1 MSSARARDS
10 VIHRLQSPGRAS
22 DEVVRGF
29 GLWNLGFRP
38 FYLLGSVFAA
48 TSVALWTL
56 QYTGLLPF
64 SYVHA
69 STLHGSEM
77 LFGYATAIIA
87 GFLLT
92 AVRNWTGQP
101 TPSGASLASLAVL
114 WLAGR
119 LLVAWPVAAALATSA
134 FLVALAGAIALPL
147 WRTRNRRN
155 LVFVGLLLV
164 LAFAVQ
170 VPSLSEAG
178 IVAWP
183 GRIGLQVGLDLVMLI
198 MAVMGGRV
206 IPMFTANAVP
216 GADPRRTAWVERAS
230 LGGIALLLVADAAQ
244 APALVVGALAAALA
258 LLHGARLWM
267 WHPWRTRRV
276 PLVWIL
282 HAAYGWIVAHLV
294 LRALSAFDVV
304 PSVLAVHALTIGAIG
319 GLTIGMMT
327 RTARGHTGRPLRA
340 DRVDVACYVLVMAAA
355 IVRVPG
361 ALLFP
366 GAYVGTVLAAAA
378 CWTLAFALYAIAYA
392 PSLLRARADGKP
404 G

>member
-1 MSSARARDS
+1 MDR
-10 VIHRLQSPGRAS
+10 VVQRLQPPGRAS
-22 DEVVRGF
+22 DQVAQGF
-29 GLWNLGFRP
+29 GLWNLAFRP
-38 FYLLGSVFAA
+38 FYLLGSLFAA

-56 QYTGLLPF
+56 QYAGLLPF
-64 SYVHA
+64 VYVQA
-69 STLHGSEM
+69 PTLHGSEM

-101 TPSGASLASLAVL
+101 TLSGASLASLAML

-119 LLVAWPVAAALATSA
+119 LLVAWPAAAAVATSA

-164 LAFAVQ
+164 LAFLAQ
-170 VPSLSEAG
+170 VPSLADARV
-178 IVAWP
+178 VAWP
-183 GRIGLQVGLDLVMLI
+183 ARVGLQAGLDIVMFI
-198 MAVMGGRV
+198 MAVISGRV

-216 GADPRRTAWVERAS
+216 GADPRRAAWVERAS
-230 LGGIALLLVADAAQ
+230 LGGIAVLLVADAAG
-244 APALVVGALAAALA
+244 APALVIGPLAAALA
-258 LLHGARLWM
+258 VLHGARLWL

-282 HAAYGWIVAHLV
+282 HAAYGWMVVHLA
-294 LRALSAFDVV
+294 LRALSALDVV
-304 PSVLAVHALTIGAIG
+304 PSVLALHALTIGAIG

-340 DRVDVACYVLVMAAA
+340 DRVDVTCYALVMAAA
-355 IVRVPG
+355 IIRVPG
-361 ALLFP
+361 ALLLP
-366 GAYVGTVLAAAA
+366 DAYVATVLAAAA

-392 PSLLRARADGKP
+392 PSLLGPRADGKP

>member
-1 MSSARARDS
+1 MDS
-10 VIHRLQSPGRAS
+10 VIQPRDPAGRAS
-22 DEVVRGF
+22 GQRAGGF

-56 QYTGLLPF
+56 QYAGLLPF
-64 SYVHA
+64 TYVRA

-101 TPSGASLASLAVL
+101 TPSGAWLAALVGL

-119 LLVAWPVAAALATSA
+119 MLVAWPLAAALGTSA
-134 FLVALAGAIALPL
+134 FLVALAAAIALPL

-164 LAFAVQ
+164 LACAAQ
-170 VPSLSEAG
+170 VPSLSETG
-178 IVAWP
+178 LVAWP
-183 GRIGLQVGLDLVMLI
+183 AQVGLEVGLDIVMLI
-198 MAVMGGRV
+198 MAVIGGRV

-216 GADPRRTAWVERAS
+216 GIHPRRNAWIERLS
-230 LGGIALLLVADAAQ
+230 LAGIAVLLVADALR
-244 APALVVGALAAALA
+244 APALVIGPFAGALALV
-258 LLHGARLWM
+258 HGARLWL
-267 WHPWRTRRV
+267 WNPLSTRRV

-282 HAAYGWIVAHLV
+282 HAAYGWIVVHLA

-304 PSVLAVHALTIGAIG
+304 PSVLALHALTIGAIG
-319 GLTIGMMT
+319 GMTIGMMT

-340 DRVDVACYVLVMAAA
+340 DRLDVACYVLVMAAA
-355 IVRVPG
+355 LVRVPG

-366 GAYVGTVLAAAA
+366 GAYVATVLAAAA

-392 PSLLRARADGKP
+392 PSLLRARVDGKP

>member
-1 MSSARARDS
+1 M
-10 VIHRLQSPGRAS
+10 H
-22 DEVVRGF
+22 GF

-56 QYTGLLPF
+56 QYAGLLPF
-64 SYVHA
+64 TYVRTSA
-69 STLHGSEM
+69 LHGSEM

-101 TPSGASLASLAVL
+101 TPSGASLACLAVL

-119 LLVAWPVAAALATSA
+119 LLVAWPLAAALATSA

-155 LVFVGLLLV
+155 LVFVGLLVV
-164 LAFAVQ
+164 LAFVVQ
-170 VPSLSEAG
+170 VPPLADARHVAWSAEAG
-178 IVAWP
+178 
-183 GRIGLQVGLDLVMLI
+183 LQAGLDIVMFI
-198 MAVMGGRV
+198 MAVIGGRV
-206 IPMFTANAVP
+206 IPMFTGNAVP
-216 GADPRRTAWVERAS
+216 GADPRRNAWVERAS
-230 LGGIALLLVADAAQ
+230 LGGIAVLLLADAVL
-244 APALVVGALAAALA
+244 APALVIGPLAAALA
-258 LLHGARLWM
+258 LVHGARLWL
-267 WHPWRTRRV
+267 WNPWSTQRV

-282 HAAYGWIVAHLV
+282 HAAYGWIVVHLA

-304 PSVLAVHALTIGAIG
+304 PSVLGLHALTIGAIG

-327 RTARGHTGRPLRA
+327 RTARGHTGRSLRA
-340 DRVDVACYVLVMAAA
+340 DRVDVACYALVMAAA

-366 GAYVGTVLAAAA
+366 AAYVATVLAAAA